1 MPVRRAIAEQDGVY
15 FITITCARWLPLF
28 KLVDA
33 YDVVYNWFDY
43 LKKEGHYIISYVI
56 MPDHLHAII
65 AFSNKGKSINT
76 IVGNGKRFMAYELVK
91 RLKSANKLQV
101 LENMQSM
108 VNKTDSSRHKLH
120 EVFEPSFDWKECTSE
135 KFMDQKLNYIHYN
148 PCKSFPKLALE
159 PEEYEH
165 SSALYYLTGKQGI
178 YPVTSYMELMDIDLT
193 GTL

>member
-43 LKKEGHYIISYVI
+43 LKKKGHYIISYVI

-91 RLKSANKLQV
+91 RLKEQEQTPLYGEWEIGN
-101 LENMQSM
+101 
-108 VNKTDSSRHKLH
+108 
-120 EVFEPSFDWKECTSE
+120 FCT
-135 KFMDQKLNYIHYN
+135 
-148 PCKSFPKLALE
+148 
-159 PEEYEH
+159 
-165 SSALYYLTGKQGI
+165 
-178 YPVTSYMELMDIDLT
+178 V
-193 GTL
+193 